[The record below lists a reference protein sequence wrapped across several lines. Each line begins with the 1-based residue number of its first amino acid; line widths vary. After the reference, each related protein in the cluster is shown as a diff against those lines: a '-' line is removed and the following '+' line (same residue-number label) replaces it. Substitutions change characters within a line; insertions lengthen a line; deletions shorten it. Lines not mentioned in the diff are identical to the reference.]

1 MAPCPVLL
9 NMVDNGTTS
18 SISAAEAQEMGF
30 LIIIFPLAGISTA
43 RKAIKATYTKLKKEG
58 VTGADADH
66 DTQAVIH
73 CLRTPG
79 VIGY

>member
-1 MAPCPVLL
+1 
-9 NMVDNGTTS
+9 
-18 SISAAEAQEMGF
+18 MGF
-30 LIIIFPLAGISTA
+30 RIIIFPLAGISTA